1 MSFNEKWSA
10 TYSRWFRAVA
20 EHSELFVK
28 KYLKNDYEEAIAD
41 ITWQTKC
48 RVYNKQS
55 RCKHSKGGKR
65 KPAPVSRDY
74 AVTTHTFI
82 DGRQRIKCMVCGLE
96 AWSNSG
102 EDFKFAYMSNLAE
115 YSTNCPSASE
125 QPVLG
130 VKFNGYIVEYF
141 HHTPAGIAALKAKY
155 PLWDGKFKRAGSDE
169 TEDADGSRAEFQD
182 DSIYLKPEDSKDF
195 VQIGEDIN
203 PIKGR
208 EPATKLPDEGITI
221 ADDAT
226 VVYHDICPYPQPKL
240 KGDLQ

>member
-10 TYSRWFRAVA
+10 TYSRWFHAVA
-20 EHSELFVK
+20 QHSEMFIE
-28 KYLKNDYEEAIAD
+28 KYLKNDYAEAIAD
-41 ITWQTKC
+41 ITWQVKC
-48 RVYNKQS
+48 RTYEKQKA
-55 RCKHSKGGKR
+55 CLHLKGGKYR
-65 KPAPVSRDY
+65 PTFTKDY

-82 DGRQRIKCMVCGLE
+82 DGRQRIKCMLCGLE

-102 EDFKFAYMSNLAE
+102 EDFKFAYMRDLAE
-115 YSTNCPSASE
+115 YSTNRPSASE
-125 QPVLG
+125 QPLLG
-130 VKFNGYIVEYF
+130 VKFGGYIVEYF

-195 VQIGEDIN
+195 VQIGEGTS
-203 PIKGR
+203 PIKGH
-208 EPATKLPDEGITI
+208 EPATKENEEGITVVFQ
-221 ADDAT
+221 DDLL
-226 VVYHDICPYPQPKL
+226 YKKPDL

>member
-1 MSFNEKWSA
+1 MLKENKSTIF
-10 TYSRWFRAVA
+10 SRLFLAVQ
-20 EHSELFVK
+20 EHSEMFIE
-28 KYLKNDYEEAIAD
+28 KYLKNDYAEAIAD
-41 ITWQTKC
+41 ITWQVKC
-48 RVYNKQS
+48 RVYNVQS
-55 RCKHSKGGKR
+55 KCKHLKGGNYRLTK
-65 KPAPVSRDY
+65 DY

-82 DGRQRIKCMVCGLE
+82 DGRQRIKCMLCGLE

-102 EDFKFAYMSNLAE
+102 EDFKFAYMRDLAE

-130 VKFNGYIVEYF
+130 VKFGGDIVEYF
-141 HHTPAGIAALKAKY
+141 RHTPAGIAALKAKY

-169 TEDADGSRAEFQD
+169 TEDADGSWAKFQE

-195 VQIGEDIN
+195 VQIGEDTN

-208 EPATKLPDEGITI
+208 EPATKENEEGITVVFQ
-221 ADDAT
+221 DDLL
-226 VVYHDICPYPQPKL
+226 YKKPDL